1 MGHNS
6 LKGCFGICLVIL
18 FFSLSASRAD
28 ALSVAW
34 GGDWKTLKSEHFE
47 IHFEDGF
54 QEMARRCLAI
64 AEGVH
69 LELLP
74 FFGSGPVKR
83 THIVLSDD
91 TDFSNGWATVL
102 PYGRIRLFV
111 AAPSDPGSLESYDE
125 WLHLL
130 IRHEYVHILHMEMGR
145 GAVNAG
151 RKIFGRFPLLF
162 PHVLT
167 PVFLLEGMAVY
178 FESDAV
184 AGYGRLQGSHYAAQM
199 ALEVRNGNWKDLQEV
214 VVPLRNWPINKAY
227 LYGAFFIDYLIS
239 VYGKDAVAEFLYR
252 QSGELIPFFTL
263 NFQAKRVFGKIFPA
277 LWEDFRLAME
287 ERFADGH
294 SEGEGMEE
302 RMLPSGNFF
311 HQVTAVAGDDFFLV
325 EDSGKDRRRLFRY
338 TEKGREPI
346 MALRPL
352 SDMDVAEDGRL
363 AVSRILRS
371 VDGRVFH
378 DIFIHMPEVGWK
390 RLTRNQRF
398 SRVRWM
404 PSGESLLVS
413 RQQAGLSELYFLD
426 MEGSMRLLWRGS
438 EGDVLGAFDVDAAG
452 ERLVAGLKR
461 AGQGWNLEIMDLAT
475 GGWSGLTSTP
485 FMENQPSFMPDGRIL
500 FSADYDGVYNVYV
513 MDTETGM
520 LEQWTRSSGGAFSP
534 GFAGNKGLY
543 YQAYTAD
550 GFRLMRVDHP
560 AALKAFPK
568 EDVAGEKIS
577 PFLFDAIE
585 NLGSERKYSPLQ
597 SLRPRYW
604 FPVWLSSGE
613 SSQLGFE
620 THGSD
625 ALDRHSYGLM
635 AAYDMKN
642 DLVNGSL
649 TYACDNRWLLLLDRS
664 HRFGEVRVGEVF
676 WDYTIREDRVTL
688 QRNHLLNFFED
699 RLALHGGLVHER
711 DTLVDAPSVFS
722 RVSMESN
729 LAGMALTFRDEE
741 HYIHVPGI
749 GWGFYGE
756 LIAESNEILDSD
768 YKGAVVQGAIR
779 KIWNLPGPRTLGV
792 RLAGGYADQE
802 AKPFRIGGT
811 RTGEEMRLFGRN
823 EAVLRGYPRSVQ
835 TGNIYAA
842 QRLSLTSMLFRVE
855 RNWSLMPFGLGDISG
870 SIHVD
875 SGSAWDE
882 GRAMRQLT
890 GAGLELHVE
899 LVLGYHFTA
908 PLVLGYARGLDK
920 DLGED
925 QFYTALGFSF

>member
-6 LKGCFGICLVIL
+6 LKGCIRFCLIMLV
-18 FFSLSASRAD
+18 FSLAAPAAQ

-34 GGDWKTLKSEHFE
+34 GGSWKTLQSEHFE

-54 QEMARRCLAI
+54 QDMARRCLAI

-69 LELLP
+69 RELLP
-74 FFGSGPVKR
+74 FFGSGPANR

-111 AAPSDPGSLESYDE
+111 SAPSDPGSLESYDE

-145 GAVNAG
+145 GTVNTG

-214 VVPLRNWPINKAY
+214 VIPLRNWPINKAY
-227 LYGAFFIDYLIS
+227 LYGAFFIEYLIS
-239 VYGKDAVAEFLYR
+239 VYGEDAVSEFLYR

-263 NFQAKRVFGKIFPA
+263 NSQAKRVFGKNFTA

-287 ERFADGH
+287 ERFADTDSG
-294 SEGEGMEE
+294 GQGMEG
-302 RMLPSGNFF
+302 RMLPSGDFF
-311 HQVTAVAGDDFFLV
+311 LQVAATSGDGFFLV

-338 TEKGREPI
+338 AGKEREPM

-352 SDMDVAEDGRL
+352 SDMDVSEGGRL
-363 AVSRILRS
+363 AVSRVLRGA
-371 VDGRVFH
+371 DGRVFH
-378 DIFIHMPEVGWK
+378 DIFIYTPEMGWD

-404 PSGESLLVS
+404 PCGERLLVS
-413 RQQAGLSELYFLD
+413 RQRAGLSELYFLD
-426 MEGSMRLLWRGS
+426 LEGNMRLLWRGNQG
-438 EGDVLGAFDVDAAG
+438 EVLGAFGPDVTG
-452 ERLVAGLKR
+452 GWLVAGLKR
-461 AGQGWNLEIMDLAT
+461 AGQGWNLEMMDLGT
-475 GGWSGLTSTP
+475 GRWQRLTDTP
-485 FMENQPSFMPDGRIL
+485 SMENEPSFMPDGRVL
-500 FSADYDGVYNVYV
+500 FSADYGGIYNVYA
-513 MDTETGM
+513 MDTDTGM
-520 LEQWTRSSGGAFSP
+520 LEQWTRSSGGAFRP
-534 GFAGNKGLY
+534 RFAGSKGLY
-543 YQAYTAD
+543 YQVYTAD
-550 GFRLMRVDHP
+550 GFRLLRVEDP
-560 AALKAFPK
+560 VALKVFSV
-568 EDVAGEKIS
+568 EDVADEKFF
-577 PFLFDAIE
+577 PFLFDEAV
-585 NLGSERKYSPLQ
+585 NLEPERKYTPLKT
-597 SLRPRYW
+597 LRPRYW
-604 FPVWLSSGE
+604 FPVWLFNE
-613 SSQLGFE
+613 DTEQLGFE

-625 ALDRHSYGLM
+625 ALDRHSYGLVTT
-635 AAYDMKN
+635 YDVKN
-642 DLVNGSL
+642 DLVNGSFV
-649 TYACDNRWLLLLDRS
+649 YACDNRWLLFLDRS
-664 HRFGEVRVGEVF
+664 HRFGELKIHETSF
-676 WDYTIREDRVTL
+676 DYILREDRVTL

-699 RLALHGGLVHER
+699 RLSVHGGLVHER
-711 DTLVDAPSVFS
+711 DTLVDTPSLLLRGPV
-722 RVSMESN
+722 ESN

-741 HYIHVPGI
+741 YYIHVPGI

-756 LIAESNEILDSD
+756 LIAESNDILDSD
-768 YKGAVVQGAIR
+768 YKGAVVQGAMR
-779 KIWNLPGPRTLGV
+779 KIWNLPGSRTLGL
-792 RLAGGYADQE
+792 RLAGGYADRE

-835 TGNIYAA
+835 TGNICAS
-842 QRLSLTSMLFRVE
+842 QRLSLSSLLFRVE
-855 RNWSLMPFGLGDISG
+855 RNWSLMPFGMGDVSG
-870 SIHVD
+870 SLHVD

-882 GRAMRQLT
+882 GMSMRQLT
-890 GAGLELHVE
+890 GAGLELQVE
-899 LVLGYHFTA
+899 LVLGYHFRA
-908 PLVLGYARGLDK
+908 PLVLGYARGLDS